1 MFWGKE
7 VKNVRFTV
15 NDISSYAQNVHNA
28 SGRADECYQAVSSW
42 ADKIVVALGEIIE
55 VGTHNLEVCRAQI
68 EACDE
73 CENAAQSKIDA
84 LTDLINQVEKQMYA
98 LDESIS
104 KANDAY
110 RKACEVE
117 TRISNSTARNE
128 QEEKIRSENLKA
140 AHKAVK
146 QCSEHLS
153 KLREKRSRLYNAK
166 NELGGDINDLN
177 KALSELSYIHS
188 QLNQE
193 EQRISRAVDNAGDL
207 LDKVRRSLDN
217 LRTSYRTD
225 ISETLFRC
233 EKAANTALNRAR
245 VVEDKMGEL
254 NGKSYSD
261 YDEICVTDINAFK
274 NMSNRMSEQI
284 NDMTK
289 RFGDIYK
296 ICDSHGEKLGDNI
309 MTHALT
315 VMQSISKTE
324 KLYLK
329 QMSDTSVKLTEF
341 YKSLDSYYGSKM

>member
-28 SGRADECYQAVSSW
+28 RGRADECYQAVSSW
-42 ADKIVVALGEIIE
+42 AEKIATALGEIIE

-68 EACDE
+68 EACKE
-73 CENAAQSKIDA
+73 CEDVARSKSDA
-84 LTDLINQVEKQMYA
+84 LTDLINQVEKQLYL
-98 LDESIS
+98 LDEDIS
-104 KANDAY
+104 RVNEAY
-110 RKACEVE
+110 HKACEVE
-117 TRISNSTARNE
+117 TRIHNSTARNE
-128 QEEKIRSENLKA
+128 QEEKTRSENLKA

-146 QCSEHLS
+146 QYSEQLS
-153 KLREKRSRLYNAK
+153 KLRAKRSRLYNAK
-166 NELGGDINDLN
+166 NELGGDVSDLN
-177 KALSELSYIHS
+177 KALSDLSYIHS

-193 EQRISRAVDNAGDL
+193 EQRISRAVDNARDL

-217 LRTSYRTD
+217 LHSSYRTD
-225 ISETLFRC
+225 INDTLFRC

-245 VVEDKMGEL
+245 VVEDRMGEL

-261 YDEICVTDINAFK
+261 YDEIYVTDINALK
-274 NMSNRMSEQI
+274 SMSNRMSDEVR
-284 NDMTK
+284 DMTK

-309 MTHALT
+309 MANALT
-315 VMQSISKTE
+315 VMQSVSKTE

-329 QMSDTSVKLTEF
+329 QMSDTSVKLSEF
-341 YKSLDSYYGSKM
+341 SRSLDNYYASKM